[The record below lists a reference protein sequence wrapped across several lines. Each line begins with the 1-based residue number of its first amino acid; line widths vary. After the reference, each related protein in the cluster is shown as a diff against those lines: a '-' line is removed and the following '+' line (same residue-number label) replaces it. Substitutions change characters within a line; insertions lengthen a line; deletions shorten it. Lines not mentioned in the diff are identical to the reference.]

1 VLAISVALVV
11 QPYFAYGREIPSYS
25 NLSSDEYQ
33 AAAWLVQHTPRD
45 GYVLTDPST
54 GFVLRGLALLN
65 SSTAFIIRGHT
76 PSPAEN
82 YNLAVLI
89 YRIFHTQNATE
100 IPTDM
105 AQLPQRPDFVV
116 ITTRTVSWV
125 AVGGV
130 NSTYYAPTSDNIE
143 SFAGLPKFS
152 SSMFSLAAS
161 WQTVRIYQLNTPFSK
176 QYDLGNFAFSLN
188 SFPELRLGRVS
199 QARNESAGP
208 NR

>member
-1 VLAISVALVV
+1 
-11 QPYFAYGREIPSYS
+11 
-25 NLSSDEYQ
+25 
-33 AAAWLVQHTPRD
+33 VQHTPRD

-65 SSTAFIIRGHT
+65 SSTAFIIRGRT